1 MANSILPRVNR
12 FDPDPRVEAY
22 PSLNRIP
29 TTAGHS
35 ALASF
40 DLAQKYGPGFSAARM
55 KNYLDMQ
62 PKKPERML
70 VSEANELYGGLGLSW
85 SEDDEKDNTINRAL
99 VEAIAEEK
107 RNENQFYNI
116 IRRAEGG
123 MGLRFLAMA
132 GGSMTDP
139 LNLAVMFI
147 PFMREAR
154 FVQLGAKYGVS
165 RARFMRGFKEA
176 GIGIAAIEPLTYGT
190 AKYEQADWG
199 LLDSMLSILGGATLG
214 GTLRTGVGKV
224 FGDWFGLTTFSQRVE
239 AFKWATNELDKGRVV
254 TSPSEILNK
263 SISDLTD
270 DSIDVKNTSI
280 DEPKTKYIDPLEAK
294 RQWTLEQAAQQ
305 IRDEIL
311 AGLNKNFHLEHKV
324 LSSAQRQKVFDQ
336 AIANMKASK
345 AFTDGERAAL
355 TAWQRNSRKFTEYG
369 LGITKWAD
377 LSPARQK
384 LYTDLLTAIEKF
396 NLPVSTKLFRGT
408 QVDPEDIIKAVA
420 LIAQG
425 QRAVIRAEHAIQG
438 FSFSRGLA
446 KNMAQSTA
454 KGGGLK
460 GGNDNVLWHISMSKG
475 TKGAFSGGG
484 KQSLFTNEFEFLIGP
499 NQTFFIEKVYRMTR
513 PVGTGQE
520 RGGFN
525 EADILLKGHKQVRE
539 SLKDLNLETVRWEVH
554 GKLMPKETQISKTTN
569 EQMVAAIKAA
579 YGDKKGYSSSDAEA
593 ALAMREIVKQ
603 APKELNSTEAK
614 AQVEILEEA
623 LQDAIS
629 SGQLTKTQLQS
640 IEAANETIAQS
651 SNWIKALK
659 MAAVCLNGKI

>member
-1 MANSILPRVNR
+1 MANSILPRVNK

-40 DLAQKYGPGFSAARM
+40 DLAQKYSPGFSAARM
-55 KNYLDMQ
+55 KKYLDMQ
-62 PKKPERML
+62 EEKPERML
-70 VSEANELYGGLGLSW
+70 ISEANELYGGLGLSW

-107 RNENQFYNI
+107 RDENQFYNI
-116 IRRAEGG
+116 IQRAEGG

-165 RARFMRGFKEA
+165 RARFIRGFKEA

-224 FGDWFGLTTFSQRVE
+224 FGDWFGLTTFKSRVE
-239 AFKWATNELDKGRVV
+239 AFKWATNELDKGMPV

-270 DSIDVKNTSI
+270 DSIDIKNTNL
-280 DEPKTKYIDPLEAK
+280 DEPNTKFVDSLEAK
-294 RQWTLEQAAQQ
+294 RQWSLEQAAQQ
-305 IRDEIL
+305 IRDELL
-311 AGLNKNFHLEHKV
+311 AGLNKNFHLEHKA
-324 LSSAQRQKVFDQ
+324 LTPTQRQKVFDK

-345 AFTDGERAAL
+345 AFTEGERAAL

-369 LGITKWAD
+369 LGLLKKSD
-377 LSPARQK
+377 LTPKRLQ
-384 LYTDLLTAIEKF
+384 LYKDLLTAIEKF
-396 NLPVSTKLFRGT
+396 ELPVSTKLYRGT

-420 LIAQG
+420 AIAQG
-425 QRAVIRAEHAIQG
+425 DRAVIRAPHKVQG
-438 FSFSRGLA
+438 FSFRHGLA

-454 KGGGLK
+454 QGGGLK
-460 GGNDNVLWHISMSKG
+460 SGNDNVLWNISMAKG
-475 TKGAFSGGG
+475 TKGAFAGGG
-484 KQSLFTNEFEFLIGP
+484 KSSLFTNEFEFLIGS
-499 NQTFFIEKVYRMTR
+499 NKTFFIEKVHRLTR
-513 PVGTGQE
+513 PVGTGQAK
-520 RGGFN
+520 GGFN
-525 EADILLKGHKQVRE
+525 ETDKLLTGHKQVRE
-539 SLKDLNLETVRWEVH
+539 SLKDPNLETVRWEVH
-554 GKLMPKETQISKTTN
+554 GKLMPENTVISKSSTN
-569 EQMVAAIKAA
+569 QMIAALKMA

-593 ALAMREIVKQ
+593 ALIMREIVTK

-614 AQVEILEEA
+614 AQAEMLEEA

-629 SGQLTKTQLQS
+629 SGQLTKTQLAS